1 MNGANCITA
10 AIAVCVMTLIVASQ
24 CFTEMAF

>member
-10 AIAVCVMTLIVASQ
+10 AIAACVMTLIVASQ

>member
-1 MNGANCITA
+1 MNEANRITA
-10 AIAVCVMTLIVASQ
+10 AMAVCVMTLIVASQ

>member
-1 MNGANCITA
+1 MNEANCIKA